1 MYSRKYWLPKMWLDQ
16 YLKSPDSEDPFK
28 SNMENGP
35 KYVEIWMTAPIPY
48 LLINVKTIDLE
59 KVSLREMQYLQTV
72 F

>member
-1 MYSRKYWLPKMWLDQ
+1 MWLDQ

-28 SNMENGP
+28 SNMENEP
-35 KYVEIWMTAPIPY
+35 KYVEIRMTAPLPY

-59 KVSLREMQYLQTV
+59 KVSLCEMQYLQTV